1 MSAATNKSAAIT
13 TNNGAS
19 ISPQKSASTAMVVFA
34 FAIVYIVWGSTY
46 FFIGQAVSHIPP
58 MLVGCMRFVLA
69 GGLMLIYCLVK
80 GEEVFVWQNMK
91 PAIISGLLMLVFG
104 NGILIWSEQYL
115 TSSLSAIL
123 LSSGPIWFVLLD
135 KRNWTINLRS
145 ESTIIGLLV
154 GLGGVVLLF
163 GEKWLKSSN
172 EGAAALA
179 GEGHVGSRQVIAMFI
194 LMLGAVSWAA
204 GSLYSKYNS
213 KGKSNS
219 VNAGWQMLAAGIAF
233 LPLSLLRGEMSHFH
247 WQEVPMS
254 SWLSVLYLVTMGSLA
269 GYSAFVWLLQV
280 RSATQV
286 STHAYVNPVVA
297 VLLGVFFGG
306 ETMSILQICGLA
318 VILISVLL
326 VNMTKYKAS
335 FRSSAD
341 TGENKPESLIRKPGR
356 EQTV

>member
-1 MSAATNKSAAIT
+1 MSTITTATNKPESA
-13 TNNGAS
+13 NK
-19 ISPQKSASTAMVVFA
+19 PASTAMVVFA

-46 FFIGQAVSHIPP
+46 FFIRQAVLHIPP
-58 MLVGCMRFVLA
+58 MLVGCMRFLLA
-69 GGLMLIYCLVK
+69 GGLMLIYCLIK
-80 GEEVFVWQNMK
+80 GEEVFVWKNIR

-104 NGILIWSEQYL
+104 NGILIWAEQYL

-123 LSSGPIWFVLLD
+123 LASGPIWFVLLD
-135 KRNWTINLRS
+135 KRNWKVNLKS
-145 ESTIIGLLV
+145 GMTIIGLLV

-163 GEKWLKSSN
+163 GEKWLKSSH
-172 EGAAALA
+172 EGPEALA
-179 GEGHVGSRQVIAMFI
+179 GTGHAGSWQAIAMVI
-194 LMLGAVSWAA
+194 LLLGSISWAA

-213 KGKSNS
+213 TGKSNS

-233 LPLSLLRGEMSHFH
+233 LPLSWFSGEMSLFH

-254 SWLSVLYLVTMGSLA
+254 SWLSILYLVTMGSLA

-306 ETMSILQICGLA
+306 ETMSVLQLCGLA
-318 VILISVLL
+318 VILVSVLL

-335 FRSSAD
+335 MLSPAVTREKEPVVIIKK
-341 TGENKPESLIRKPGR
+341 TGR